1 MRCKVGYDGKIVSI
15 PISTLVYSDVIYN
28 FVRSESQQNNA
39 GWRYAFKLFARAT
52 NVSPSATAAATVEA
66 PASTP
71 SDVLASAAG
80 QTKKKRKR

>member
-15 PISTLVYSDVIYN
+15 PISSLVYSDVIYD

-39 GWRYAFKLFARAT
+39 GWRYAFKLKAPAT
-52 NVSPSATAAATVEA
+52 TVSLSAAAAGTDEA

-80 QTKKKRKR
+80 ETKKKRER